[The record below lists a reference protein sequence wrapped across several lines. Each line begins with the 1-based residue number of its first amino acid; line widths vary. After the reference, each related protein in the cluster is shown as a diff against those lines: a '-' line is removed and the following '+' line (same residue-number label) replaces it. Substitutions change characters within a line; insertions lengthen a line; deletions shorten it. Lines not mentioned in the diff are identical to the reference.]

1 MRQRGRRN
9 TRGPVQEVRD
19 RWMITYADLITLLL
33 IFFVILYAMS
43 SLDGNKYGIVTD
55 SLSQTFG
62 SGNPAL
68 DGGTGILDPAQ
79 GQTPASNSGA
89 AVGQSSGNASGGST
103 GNHSGSVT
111 GGSAG
116 SEQSPTGTGE
126 GPGIS
131 GQSPA
136 GSGAAAEDPEEIAEP
151 TARELAFKE
160 QETQLAELVGVI
172 TKYVQDNNLEDQIF
186 VEDKP
191 QGIAITLSD
200 RFLFDVGD
208 AALKSPSLPAL
219 QKLSGLFNGIGA
231 VVSIEG
237 HTDNTS
243 VLSSSEYKDNWELS
257 GARALSVLRFF
268 LEKQNLNPDE
278 FQYAGYA
285 DTRPASSNTTEAG
298 RQKNRRV
305 EIIVLRQ
312 LQEVE

>member
-1 MRQRGRRN
+1 MRQRGRRR
-9 TRGPVQEVRD
+9 TQSPVQEVRD

-68 DGGTGILDPAQ
+68 DGGTGILDPVQ

-89 AVGQSSGNASGGST
+89 ATGQSSGNADGSST
-103 GNHSGSVT
+103 GNDSGS
-111 GGSAG
+111 GSDG
-116 SEQSPTGTGE
+116 SLS
-126 GPGIS
+126 S
-131 GQSPA
+131 GQDPA
-136 GSGAAAEDPEEIAEP
+136 GSGAAEAPFETAEP
-151 TARELAFKE
+151 SARELAFKE

-172 TKYVQDNNLEDQIF
+172 TKYVQDNNLGDQIF

-237 HTDNTS
+237 HTDNTPI
-243 VLSSSEYKDNWELS
+243 LSSSEYKDNWELS
-257 GARALSVLRFF
+257 GARALSVLRYF
-268 LEKQNLNPDE
+268 LEKQHLNPDE

-285 DTRPASSNTTEAG
+285 DTRPAASNTTEFG

-312 LQEVE
+312 LQEGL

>member
-1 MRQRGRRN
+1 MRQRGRRR
-9 TRGPVQEVRD
+9 TRNPGREVRD

-43 SLDGNKYGIVTD
+43 SLDGDKYDIVTE
-55 SLSQTFG
+55 SLSHSFR
-62 SGNPAL
+62 SGHSVL
-68 DGGTGILDPAQ
+68 DGGKGILDPAQ
-79 GQTPASNSGA
+79 GQTSDSNLGETSGN
-89 AVGQSSGNASGGST
+89 SKGNASGA
-103 GNHSGSVT
+103 GNGGAKNDT
-111 GGSAG
+111 GSAI
-116 SEQSPTGTGE
+116 QSPTTTA
-126 GPGIS
+126 PPS
-131 GQSPA
+131 
-136 GSGAAAEDPEEIAEP
+136 
-151 TARELAFKE
+151 ARELAFKD
-160 QETQLAELVGVI
+160 QETKLAELVGVI
-172 TKYVQDNNLEDQIF
+172 TKYVQDNNLGDQIF

-208 AALKSPSLPAL
+208 AAIKPPSLPVL

-237 HTDNTS
+237 HTDNTP
-243 VLSSSEYKDNWELS
+243 VLSTSTYKDNWELS

-268 LEKQNLNPDE
+268 LEKQNLNPEE

-285 DTRPASSNTTEAG
+285 DTRPAASNSTEAG

-312 LQEVE
+312 LQEGQ

>member
-55 SLSQTFG
+55 SLSETFG

-68 DGGTGILDPAQ
+68 DGGTGILDSTQ
-79 GQTPASNSGA
+79 GQTPASNSGGA
-89 AVGQSSGNASGGST
+89 AGQSSGNASGGST
-103 GNHSGSVT
+103 GNDSGSGT
-111 GGSAG
+111 DGSA
-116 SEQSPTGTGE
+116 S
-126 GPGIS
+126 S
-131 GQSPA
+131 GQGPA
-136 GSGAAAEDPEEIAEP
+136 GSGAEVPSETAVP

-160 QETQLAELVGVI
+160 QEARLAELVGVI
-172 TKYVQDNNLEDQIF
+172 TKYVQDNNLGDQIF

-191 QGIAITLSD
+191 QGIAIKMSD

-208 AALKSPSLPAL
+208 AALKSPSLPVL

-237 HTDNTS
+237 HTDNTL
-243 VLSSSEYKDNWELS
+243 VLSTSEYEDNWELS

-268 LEKQNLNPDE
+268 LEKQHLNPDE

-285 DTRPASSNTTEAG
+285 DTRPAVSNTTEAG

-312 LQEVE
+312 LQEVVN